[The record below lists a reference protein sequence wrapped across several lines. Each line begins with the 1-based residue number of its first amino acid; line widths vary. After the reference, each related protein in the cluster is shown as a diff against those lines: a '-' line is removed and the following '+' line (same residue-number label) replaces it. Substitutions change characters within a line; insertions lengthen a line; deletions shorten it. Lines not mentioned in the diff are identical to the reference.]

1 MHVSNNLSNIYDI
14 VVTITMLYSLYL
26 LFWKKYKK
34 RQRHFYLYITIIF
47 LIDTVGISIGR
58 KYFEIDQFYFYFP
71 LFIFT
76 ISYFAYFFGKDYKD
90 KVNKTILYL
99 LTFIAFILLFVFQ
112 IKNDKLLVIS
122 TTTILVVILYQ
133 LILCL
138 QWFWYI
144 VNHADEQNIIH
155 KQAFWVSCAL
165 LIWSTFALFRM
176 YPMYDLIKIDSA
188 FLATIIDF
196 FQVVNIITYLL
207 YIRGLR
213 CTDYNILRTFN
224 HF

>member
-1 MHVSNNLSNIYDI
+1 MHVSNILSNIYDI

-47 LIDTVGISIGR
+47 LIDGIGFFLGR
-58 KYFEIDQFYFYFP
+58 KYFEVDQFYFYFP

-76 ISYFAYFFGKDYKD
+76 ILYFGYFYLNDYKD
-90 KVNKTILYL
+90 KFNRIILVSL
-99 LTFIAFILLFVFQ
+99 AILSLVFIVFFQ
-112 IKNDKLLVIS
+112 MKEDSLVIS
-122 TTTILVVILYQ
+122 SNLFLILIVYQ
-133 LILCL
+133 LALAL

-165 LIWSTFALFRM
+165 LLWSTFALFRM
-176 YPMYDLIKIDSA
+176 YPMYDLSKIDST
-188 FLATIIDF
+188 FLATIIDV

-213 CTDYNILRTFN
+213 CTDYNILRIFN

>member
-1 MHVSNNLSNIYDI
+1 MQVSNILSNIYDI

-26 LFWKKYKK
+26 LFWKKYAE
-34 RQRHFYLYITIIF
+34 RQRYFYLYISFVFFVDVLGLYIRRYF
-47 LIDTVGISIGR
+47 HVGQI
-58 KYFEIDQFYFYFP
+58 YLYFP

-188 FLATIIDF
+188 FLATIIDV

>member
-1 MHVSNNLSNIYDI
+1 MQVSNILSNIYDI
-14 VVTITMLYSLYL
+14 VVTITMLYSLFL

-47 LIDTVGISIGR
+47 LIDAVGISIGR
-58 KYFEIDQFYFYFP
+58 KYFGLDQFYLYFP

-188 FLATIIDF
+188 FLATIIDV

>member
-1 MHVSNNLSNIYDI
+1 MHVSNILSNIYDI
-14 VVTITMLYSLYL
+14 FVTITMLYSLYL

-133 LILCL
+133 IILCL

-188 FLATIIDF
+188 FLATMIDV
-196 FQVVNIITYLL
+196 FQVVNILTYLL

-213 CTDYNILRTFN
+213 CTDYNILRIFN

>member
-1 MHVSNNLSNIYDI
+1 MPVNDFILSIYDI
-14 VVTITMLYSLYL
+14 VVFATMSYSIYLYI
-26 LFWKKYKK
+26 WKKNTKK
-34 RQRHFYLYITIIF
+34 QRYFYIYIGAVFFLDIVPAYLFKSWININQFYLYYSLLLITI
-47 LIDTVGISIGR
+47 L
-58 KYFEIDQFYFYFP
+58 YFVYFY
-71 LFIFT
+71 LN
-76 ISYFAYFFGKDYKD
+76 DYKD
-90 KVNKTILYL
+90 KFNRIILVSL
-99 LTFIAFILLFVFQ
+99 AILSLVFIVFFQ
-112 IKNDKLLVIS
+112 MQEDSLVIS
-122 TTTILVVILYQ
+122 SNLFLILIIYQ
-133 LILCL
+133 LALAL

-165 LIWSTFALFRM
+165 LLWSTFALFRM